1 MTKNVRLG
9 RTLINKDIHVQVEL
23 GPGVRICSNHRY
35 TSVTGAELSFSVHL
49 PPPATV
55 LTR

>member
-23 GPGVRICSNHRY
+23 GPGLRICSNHRY
-35 TSVTGAELSFSVHL
+35 TSVTGAELSFSVQL